1 VVGGGTGTEYQALL
15 DVYTPRTNSWRVLSG
30 MPTERGFLGAAALG
44 GRLYAV
50 GGLTLDGYVA
60 TNAVYTPPR

>member
-1 VVGGGTGTEYQALL
+1 
-15 DVYTPRTNSWRVLSG
+15 

-60 TNAVYTPPR
+60 TNAVYTPHR